1 MYMVVDT
8 HAHLNELK
16 DVDKA
21 LERAASAGVVA
32 VVAMSMDRES
42 CLQTIQICRKFRGF
56 AYPAVGVHPQTV
68 VEKGNVEQD
77 IRAVRRFVKKCVAVG
92 EVGLDFWYRQA
103 RKDEKVRERQMRVFK
118 RMLKIAA
125 RYDKPVSIHSRGA
138 WNECLETVK
147 SFGLRKVVFH
157 WFSGPRKVLDEILDL
172 GYYVSATPAVEYS
185 KAHREIIARTPIDN
199 LLLETDTPVKY
210 GSFTAEPAD
219 VVRALKAVAKLKGI
233 SEAEVADVTTENALK
248 LFEITV

>member
-42 CLQTIQICRKFRGF
+42 CIQTFQICRRFRGF

-68 VEKGNVEQD
+68 VEKVNVEQD

-103 RKDEKVRERQMRVFK
+103 RKDEKVRERQMSVFK
-118 RMLKIAA
+118 RMLKMAA

-138 WNECLETVK
+138 WKECLETVK

-210 GSFTAEPAD
+210 GGFTAEPAD
-219 VVRALKAVAKLKGI
+219 VVRTLRAVAKLKGL
-233 SEAEVADVTTENALK
+233 SEAEVADATTENALK
-248 LFEITV
+248 LFGITV